1 MTFRG
6 LCWGVNCSMMAQ
18 VGNLRAMGARI
29 QVGIDLSY
37 HSPVISHENMW
48 MPGSIVLV
56 ILIMIQKLFYIAC
69 FYPEV
74 ADSVFFGSSGKT
86 MWIFLQSLCYLMVIK
101 PRIMLWLNYRIWE
114 SIYIVVS
121 NRAL

>member
-18 VGNLRAMGARI
+18 VGNLSPAMGVRI
-29 QVGIDLSY
+29 QVGKDLSY

-56 ILIMIQKLFYIAC
+56 ILIMIQKLFYIAWWLIEY
-69 FYPEV
+69 FLVPV
-74 ADSVFFGSSGKT
+74 AKLCG
-86 MWIFLQSLCYLMVIK
+86 FLFKAHAIS
-101 PRIMLWLNYRIWE
+101 WF
-114 SIYIVVS
+114 
-121 NRAL
+121 